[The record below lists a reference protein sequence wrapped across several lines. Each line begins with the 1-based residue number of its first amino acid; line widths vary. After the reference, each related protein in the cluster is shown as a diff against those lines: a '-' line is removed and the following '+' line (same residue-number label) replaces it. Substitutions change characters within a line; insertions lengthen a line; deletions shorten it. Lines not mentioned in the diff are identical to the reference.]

1 MAILRRLSRDQL
13 EADYTHYGRFY
24 GSVPVYVGDPLS
36 DAPRIAVRNWWPEW
50 LLDAADWV
58 WGIAASFMSVV
69 NPEFEDPG
77 FMIAIDGEMAH
88 AKK

>member
-1 MAILRRLSRDQL
+1 MAILRRLTQDQL

-24 GSVPVYVGDPLS
+24 GIVPVYVGDPFG
-36 DAPRIAVRNWWPEW
+36 DAPRVAVRNWWPEW

-58 WGIAASFMSVV
+58 WGIAASFMSAI